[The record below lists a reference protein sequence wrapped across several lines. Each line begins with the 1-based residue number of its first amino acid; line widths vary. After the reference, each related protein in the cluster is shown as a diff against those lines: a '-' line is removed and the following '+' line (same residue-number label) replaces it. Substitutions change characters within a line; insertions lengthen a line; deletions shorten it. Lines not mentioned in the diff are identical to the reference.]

1 MLIGIE
7 DCLNRYKKLYLNEK
21 KKYEEER
28 KMNELLLEQ
37 LRKSER
43 LLDMCSEAFKEFEKV
58 KYKE

>member
-1 MLIGIE
+1 MLISIE

-21 KKYEEER
+21 KKYEAER

-43 LLDMCSEAFKEFEKV
+43 LLDTCNEVFKEFEKV